1 MHLVLEKDVV
11 VVGAARTPIG
21 ARDGILKDY
30 TATDLGGIAIRAA
43 LARSGVPPDRVDEV
57 ILGNVVGAG
66 LGMGLAKKASVAAG
80 IPQSVPATVVN
91 SVCASGMTAVWN
103 AVQSISLA
111 TSDVV
116 VAGGMESRTNAPYL
130 LGPHTSDGKRLKGTL
145 NGSELLLSPA
155 GVAGEP
161 QTCTDFLRMLQ
172 DAHIRDANVLDGLS
186 CPFQDGLVQNDYAIA
201 YARKHGYSIEKIDGC
216 AYESYRK
223 ADEAWETGKFD
234 DEVVP
239 VGEATRDELTPRSR
253 WQNLR
258 GKSASASSAYNTA
271 GLGDA
276 AAALVLT
283 TRQRA
288 AELHAKPLVRVM
300 GLARFECGPAEFIE
314 APVHAADELKGALRK
329 AGRPTDFPIV
339 EANESFGLQL
349 ILFHEAW
356 PESVIN
362 VHGGTVALRHP
373 LGAAGARILTTLI
386 HAMRRYGHER
396 GLGTICFGG
405 GGAFAT
411 ALELAKD

>member
-1 MHLVLEKDVV
+1 MHWVLDKDVV
-11 VVGAARTPIG
+11 VVGAVRTPIG
-21 ARDGILKDY
+21 ARDGILGKY
-30 TATDLGGIAIRAA
+30 SATDLGGIAVKAA
-43 LARSGVPPDRVDEV
+43 LARSGVPPDQVDEV
-57 ILGNVVGAG
+57 ILGLVVGAG
-66 LGMGLAKKASVAAG
+66 LGMAPAKKASVAAG
-80 IPQSVPATVVN
+80 IPQSVPATIVN
-91 SVCASGMTAVWN
+91 SVCSSGMTAVWN
-103 AVQSISLA
+103 AVQSIALG
-111 TSDVV
+111 TSELV

-130 LGPHTSDGKRLKGTL
+130 VGPHTSDGKRLKG
-145 NGSELLLSPA
+145 ELRGREFLLSTAHA
-155 GVAGEP
+155 GGEP
-161 QTCTDFLRMLQ
+161 RNCTEFARMLQ
-172 DAHIRDANVLDGLS
+172 DAGIRDANVLDGLS
-186 CPFQDGLVQNDYAIA
+186 CPFKDGLVQNDYAVA
-201 YARKHGYSIEKIDGC
+201 YAKQHGYSIEKIDAC

-239 VGEATRDELTPRSR
+239 VGDATRDELTPRSR
-253 WQNLR
+253 WENLR
-258 GKSASASSAYNTA
+258 GKSTSASSGYNTA

-283 TRQRA
+283 TARRA
-288 AELHAKPLVRVM
+288 GKLGVRPLVRVM

-314 APVHAADELKGALRK
+314 APVHAADELKAALRK
-329 AGRPTDFPIV
+329 AGLAADFPIV

-386 HAMRRYGHER
+386 HAMRRYGHAR

-405 GGAFAT
+405 GGAFAA
-411 ALELAKD
+411 ALELVKD